1 MKTIFVVATLVA
13 FAAASSIPETPR
25 GLNEDLQDFL
35 ALVPVDKFV
44 ALALDYYQ
52 NDKEVQH
59 AFEYLQG
66 EEFSTIWDQLFALKE
81 IKELLKYLHDA
92 GLDVYNWLNVVADVF
107 GLNHVKPV
115 RAVRSIKTGG
125 LSGFLDEALALLPK
139 EEIKALFED
148 KLKTSPEFK
157 ALYEK
162 LRHADFQKLVD
173 FYNNSKEVQSL
184 FAKLREHGIDV
195 DKFVELVAGFF
206 GWGQF

>member
-1 MKTIFVVATLVA
+1 MTSAEPVQTY
-13 FAAASSIPETPR
+13 R
-25 GLNEDLQDFL
+25 DYFL
-35 ALVPVDKFV
+35 
-44 ALALDYYQ
+44 

-66 EEFSTIWDQLFALKE
+66 EEFSAVWDQLFEVKE
-81 IKELLKYLHDA
+81 VKELLKYLHDA
-92 GLDVYNWLNVVADVF
+92 GLDVYTWLNTVADVF
-107 GLNHVKPV
+107 GLHHVKPV

-125 LSGFLDEALALLPK
+125 LSGFLEDALALLPLR
-139 EEIKALFED
+139 EIEALFDE

-162 LRHADFQKLVD
+162 LRHADFQQLVD

-195 DKFVELVAGFF
+195 DKIVELVAAFF
-206 GWGQF
+206 GWGQQ